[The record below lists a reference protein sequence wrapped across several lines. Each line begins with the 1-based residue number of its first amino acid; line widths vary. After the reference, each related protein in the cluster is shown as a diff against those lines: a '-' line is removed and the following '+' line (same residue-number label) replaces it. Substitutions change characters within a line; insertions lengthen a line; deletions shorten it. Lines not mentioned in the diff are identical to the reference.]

1 MKQTFY
7 GITAHAQTTWYDVHG
22 NQRHGMDWRIVSGP
36 CDTRHQAGE
45 QGREAI
51 GDLRTEVGTDIYKE
65 TEHKN
70 FRVVSK
76 SSLKRE
82 YRIDLDA
89 LADMDVDY

>member
-1 MKQTFY
+1 MTTKPTFY
-7 GITAHAQTTWYDVHG
+7 GISATSQKSWYDVHG
-22 NQRHGMDWRIVSGP
+22 NQRIGMAWHIVSGP

-51 GDLRTEVGTDIYKE
+51 GTINGDIYKE

-70 FRVVSK
+70 FRIVSK

-82 YRIDLDA
+82 YRIDLDT
-89 LADMDVDY
+89 VDY